1 MDFIIWS
8 EGIFGFYLCVCFF
21 FFFFEGI
28 LFYSEKND
36 DRKNGW
42 IKERTVHH

>member
-21 FFFFEGI
+21 FEGI
-28 LFYSEKND
+28 LFYSEKNN